1 MKSCEAT
8 GKNIEQAIENA
19 LLQLRASREDVDI
32 KILSEGGFLKKAKVL
47 VSISADALE
56 KYEKKEQVRKALVEE
71 DERENDDDFAENFLK
86 KKVSSGEK
94 ESEKERAEKES
105 AEKVEKSAKFGE
117 KTEKNIKKTEKND
130 VKAEKSTQ
138 NAENGA
144 DGLRGAES
152 AQNAEQGAKKSHVKI
167 YADDEISSSKPKRA
181 SVQAADEQGSKAE
194 GKTLRNRIS
203 GEEFL
208 QGVLKSLGLEGEIEK
223 TEDEKFVRYSLSGEN
238 MNDLIGYHG
247 ECMLALSYLM
257 NTACTA
263 PEHKRLV
270 LDVSDYRAKREE
282 SLIALA
288 KRIAD
293 KVAKSGRYYKL
304 EPMDASERKII
315 HTALQDDE
323 RVTTLSKGEEPHRY
337 LMVFPKEYSDRD

>member
-56 KYEKKEQVRKALVEE
+56 KYEKKEQVRKTLAEE
-71 DERENDDDFAENFLK
+71 DDRENDEDFAENFLK
-86 KKVSSGEK
+86 KKVSSSEK
-94 ESEKERAEKES
+94 ESEKERAEK
-105 AEKVEKSAKFGE
+105 VEKSEKVGE
-117 KTEKNIKKTEKND
+117 KTEKNTKKTEKND
-130 VKAEKSTQ
+130 VKTEKSAQ

-144 DGLRGAES
+144 DGLRGEES
-152 AQNAEQGAKKSHVKI
+152 VQNAEQGAKKSHVKI

-181 SVQAADEQGSKAE
+181 SVQVADEQGSKAE
-194 GKTLRNRIS
+194 GKILRNRIS

-257 NTACTA
+257 NTACAA

>member
-56 KYEKKEQVRKALVEE
+56 KYEKKEQVRKALAEE
-71 DERENDDDFAENFLK
+71 DERENDEDFAENFLK
-86 KKVSSGEK
+86 RKVSSGER
-94 ESEKERAEKES
+94 ESEKESAERER
-105 AEKVEKSAKFGE
+105 AEKVEKSAKFCE
-117 KTEKNIKKTEKND
+117 KTEKNSKKIEKND
-130 VKAEKSTQ
+130 VKAEKSAQ
-138 NAENGA
+138 NAENG
-144 DGLRGAES
+144 

-257 NTACTA
+257 NTACAA